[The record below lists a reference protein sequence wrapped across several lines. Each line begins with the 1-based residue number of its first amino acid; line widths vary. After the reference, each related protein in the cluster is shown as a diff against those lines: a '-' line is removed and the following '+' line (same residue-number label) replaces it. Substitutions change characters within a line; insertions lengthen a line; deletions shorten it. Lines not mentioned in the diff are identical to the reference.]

1 MEEREEDKEDKKNQK
16 LLKSQQRLK
25 SHAKEDFNYLKQ
37 TLSGSKDAKRWGG
50 QLPKQRLEPTVLNVD
65 EDEDEDEDEQNDQI
79 MDLAEKADNVLEK
92 EEELISSHMMFIK
105 ENAGIL
111 TQEGELISYV

>member
-1 MEEREEDKEDKKNQK
+1 M
-16 LLKSQQRLK
+16 
-25 SHAKEDFNYLKQ
+25 
-37 TLSGSKDAKRWGG
+37 
-50 QLPKQRLEPTVLNVD
+50 NVD
-65 EDEDEDEDEQNDQI
+65 EEDEDEDEQNDQI

-111 TQEGELISYV
+111 T